1 MAHHGKSRLFGC
13 VAPSRMDG
21 ERLVEW
27 KPWLVVNAGGGYG
40 DGGSGLLA
48 RPVFANFRL
57 DGW

>member
-1 MAHHGKSRLFGC
+1 M
-13 VAPSRMDG
+13 APSRMDG

-27 KPWLVVNAGGGYG
+27 KPWLVVFAGGGYG